1 VITEAVVSGGIY
13 LANFRKFASSLFAGI
28 LPSDRRRVGLGLS
41 YIFWALILLTGCTGL
56 KHLEDNSYLYAGYSI
71 KLDSVHQLADPS
83 GTLSELKSLIDHK
96 PNRKILWMRPSLSL
110 YNLIPEPKR
119 DSTFQHWLKYRLGEP
134 PVLLSGFNLK
144 NSVAAFENRLHNRG
158 NLKAQ
163 ANAEVFYKG
172 RTAKVRFAVTPGT
185 PYTIKSLSYPKGTQ
199 GIAKDIQQQY
209 AGSLLKPGDIYRLK
223 NFEMERKRM
232 DEALKRVGYYY
243 FNADYLLFQAD
254 TIAGANS
261 MDVSLTIKPETPQ
274 KALTAFRYHQ
284 IYINDDY
291 LSNNYHPDTTK
302 LGTIFYLS
310 HEKKIKPGTLLNTIS
325 FETDSLYSISDHY
338 NTLRQLMG
346 IGIYKYANARFEPVD
361 SMGGRLNVHLYLNP
375 HKKISLSAELDGTF
389 KSNNFAGPGLNL
401 IYKNRNA
408 FHGAELL
415 TVTMGESFETQLK
428 GDSKGQT
435 SFHTL
440 VDATLTLPRVVPFN
454 FVKQITKSYVP
465 KTTISAGFGIFSRVD
480 LYRLNSFN
488 TTFGYNWRP
497 NAKYMHTLKPF
508 EISYSRLANSTEAF
522 QDYLQQNPT
531 VRKSFEEQFILGGS
545 YSFSNNNIFP
555 AGSRHTLYLAESI
568 DIAGNLAGAL
578 TSAIQGQR
586 PDKQNPFRLMG
597 LPFSQFAR
605 VKNELRYLYYPGKR
619 YKLAARIIAAAA
631 LPYGNS
637 TTIPYVRQYFVGG
650 TNSIRAF
657 IARALGPGTYKP
669 VVEGDSYI
677 DQAGDIKLET
687 SVEYRFDL
695 YRYMKGALFA
705 DAGNIWLVNED
716 PQRNG
721 GKFNPKTFYREIAVG
736 AGAGLR
742 FDFNYIIVRLDLAI
756 PLCKPY
762 LPQGSRWA
770 INQIDMGNPAW
781 RKENLVW
788 NFAIG
793 YPF

>member
-1 VITEAVVSGGIY
+1 M
-13 LANFRKFASSLFAGI
+13 LAGFL
-28 LPSDRRRVGLGLS
+28 
-41 YIFWALILLTGCTGL
+41 WTQLILTGCTGL
-56 KHLEDNSYLYAGYSI
+56 RHLEENNYLYTGYSI
-71 KLDSVHQLADPS
+71 KIDSTQLLADPT
-83 GTLSELKSLIDHK
+83 GTLAELKSLIDHK

-110 YNLIPEPKR
+110 YNLVPEPKR
-119 DSTFQHWLKYRLGEP
+119 DSSFRYWLKYRLGEP

-158 NLKAQ
+158 NFKAH
-163 ANAEVFYKG
+163 ANAEVYYKG

-185 PYTIKSLSYPKGTQ
+185 PYIIKSVTYPKGTQ
-199 GIAKDIQQQY
+199 GIVVDIQQQFG
-209 AGSLLKPGDIYRLK
+209 GSLLKPGDIYLLR
-223 NFEMERKRM
+223 NFEMERKRI
-232 DEALKRVGYYY
+232 DEALKKVGYYY

-254 TIAGANS
+254 TIPGINS
-261 MDVSLTIKPETPQ
+261 MDVTLTIKPETPP
-274 KALTAFRYHQ
+274 KAMTAYKYCQ
-284 IYINDDY
+284 VYINDDY
-291 LSNNYHPDTTK
+291 LPGNYHPDTTK
-302 LGTIFYLS
+302 IGGVFYLS
-310 HEKKIKPGTLLNTIS
+310 LEKKVKPVTLLNAIF

-346 IGIYKYANARFEPVD
+346 IGIYRYANARFEPVD
-361 SMGGRLNVHLYLNP
+361 SLGNRLNVHLYLKP
-375 HKKISLSAELDGTF
+375 HKKISLSAELNGTV

-415 TVTMGESFETQLK
+415 TVTMGESFETQFK

-440 VDATLTLPRVVPFN
+440 LDATLTLPRVVPFN
-454 FVKQITKSYVP
+454 FVKQISKSYVP
-465 KTTISAGFGIFSRVD
+465 KTTISAGFGMFSRVD

-497 NAKYMHTLKPF
+497 NAKYTHTVKPF
-508 EISYSRLANSTEAF
+508 EISYLRLANSTEAF
-522 QDYLQQNPT
+522 EDYLQQNPT

-545 YSFSNNNIFP
+545 YSFTNNNIFP
-555 AGSRHTLYLAESI
+555 AGSRHALYLGESI
-568 DIAGNLAGAL
+568 DIAGNLVGAL

-586 PDKQNPFRLMG
+586 PDKQNPYRLMG
-597 LPFSQFAR
+597 LPYAQFAR
-605 VKNELRYLYYPGKR
+605 IKNELRYLYNPGKR
-619 YKLAARIIAAAA
+619 YQLAARIIAAAA

-669 VVEGDSYI
+669 DAAGDQYI

-687 SVEYRFDL
+687 SVEYRFDI

-716 PQRNG
+716 PQRSG
-721 GKFNPKTFYREIAVG
+721 GKFNPNTFYREIAVG

-742 FDFNYIIVRLDLAI
+742 FDFSYIIVRLDLAI

-762 LPQGSRWA
+762 LPQGNRWA
-770 INQIDMGNPAW
+770 INQIDMGNPVW